1 MLIWKQGEDM
11 QRANFMIS
19 EIMGYEEEQMFIT
32 GLLVLCDL
40 KDFTLSHFTQMSIS
54 TFKKLMQFY
63 EVQRCL

>member
-1 MLIWKQGEDM
+1 M
-11 QRANFMIS
+11 QRANFMVS